1 MKSWQEYP
9 VNAGVLQES
18 TFFLLYINDLDH
30 AVCNNVIYADVILVS
45 TNTGQKQEVV
55 VDFNT
60 EKTQLVSFD
69 RSNDTDAVDVKM
81 DGSVLQEKSSFDR
94 LF

>member
-1 MKSWQEYP
+1 MWPDIWSVGTTRIGFW
-9 VNAGVLQES
+9 
-18 TFFLLYINDLDH
+18 TWIW
-30 AVCNNVIYADVILVS
+30 S